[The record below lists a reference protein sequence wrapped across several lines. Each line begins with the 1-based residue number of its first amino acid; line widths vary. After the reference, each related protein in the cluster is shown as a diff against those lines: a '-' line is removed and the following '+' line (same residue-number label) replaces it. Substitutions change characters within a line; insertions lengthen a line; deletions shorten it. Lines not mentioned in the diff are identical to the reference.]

1 MCGTFSAWSHG
12 PVKGLLLTLALV
24 TGMWLIAHN
33 CESSWSLVQL
43 LVDLTYSGKNMPIL
57 STYRLCI
64 PHLTHCG
71 SYLPSMV
78 I

>member
-43 LVDLTYSGKNMPIL
+43 LVDLTYSGKKHAY
-57 STYRLCI
+57 TE
-64 PHLTHCG
+64 HLQTLH
-71 SYLPSMV
+71 SPSDTLWQLFA
-78 I
+78 